1 MPMLA
6 VFGLIFVTCTLKI
19 VGLSLITVSL
29 AFTGCAYGGGLFV
42 AYNDISGPFA
52 SITFGI
58 GNTFGSISG
67 IIAPIIVEYMHQN
80 VILFPRP
87 KFLVLN

>member
-1 MPMLA
+1 MLA
-6 VFGLIFVTCTLKI
+6 VLCLVFVTCSLKTLGI
-19 VGLSLITVSL
+19 SLITVSL
-29 AFTGCAYGGGLFV
+29 AFTGCAYGGGLFI

-67 IIAPIIVEYMHQN
+67 IIAPFIVEMMHKN
-80 VILFPRP
+80 VNFSS
-87 KFLVLN
+87 FLYNGC